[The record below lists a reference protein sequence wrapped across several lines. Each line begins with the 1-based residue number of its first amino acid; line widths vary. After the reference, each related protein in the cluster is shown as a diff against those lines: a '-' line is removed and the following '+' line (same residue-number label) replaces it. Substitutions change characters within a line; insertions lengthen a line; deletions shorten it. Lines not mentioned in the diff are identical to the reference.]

1 MERFF
6 LIRDYAII
14 GGGIGGCSI
23 AALLNAKGHDV
34 VLIEKEPSLGGC
46 ASTFSHGGNRY
57 NAGATTISGYHEG
70 GIVRRIFQTVGV
82 EPDLIST
89 NPAITIIQGDKQCI
103 RYRDLERFILEIQKF
118 YPHPK
123 HQEFWTLIHS
133 LGVAFYTMEGHY
145 YSNQSSLMKLR
156 SLLSFFPM
164 LRTFWS
170 YLFGNARDFITQFYG
185 TASTEYLDFLD
196 AQILIVAQATSE
208 KVNFFTAALS
218 LGYTFNETHY
228 PVGGMGTV
236 CASLTS
242 KVSDIRTSCEVTSI
256 SKISDIYT
264 LLTSQGTIRC
274 KNLIMG
280 TSHYESSRWFND
292 ISIQKYYQKY
302 KKLNNH
308 QSAFVLYMTLKTPKS
323 YNHHYQLISESIVPH
338 TLSKS
343 VFVSFS
349 DPADTLIA
357 PAGYYRITASI
368 HTDTRFWTNLSKADY
383 RDQKKSLQTLLQQW
397 ICDKIGIQNGE
408 IIESFVATPKTFGRY
423 IHRTQVGGNALTLA
437 NFLPRLPAN
446 DTPIK
451 GFYQVGDTAYAA
463 QGWPGVVMGA
473 FNCMRM
479 IDGKH

>member
-1 MERFF
+1 M
-6 LIRDYAII
+6 IRDYAII

-46 ASTFSHGGNRY
+46 ASTFLRGENRY

-82 EPDLIST
+82 TPDVIST
-89 NPAITIIQGDKQCI
+89 NPAITIIQDDKQCI
-103 RYRDLERFILEIQKF
+103 RYRHLERFILEIETF

-123 HQEFWTLIHS
+123 HREFWTLIHS
-133 LGVAFYTMEGHY
+133 IGVAFYDMEGHY
-145 YSNQSSLMKLR
+145 YSNQSGLMKLR
-156 SLLSFFPM
+156 SLTSLYPM
-164 LRTFWS
+164 VKHFWK

-185 TASTEYLDFLD
+185 TVTQQYLDFLD
-196 AQILIVAQATSE
+196 AQILIVAQATSD

-228 PVGGMGTV
+228 PVGGMGAV

-242 KVSDIRTSCEVTSI
+242 NISDVRTHCEVTSV
-256 SKISDIYT
+256 SKNADIYT

-280 TSHYESSRWFND
+280 TSHYESSRWFSD
-292 ISIQKYYQKY
+292 AGIRKYYQKY
-302 KKLNNH
+302 EKLNNH
-308 QSAFVLYMTLKTPKS
+308 QSAFVLYMTIKTPKP
-323 YNHHYQLISESIVPH
+323 YNHHYQLIGERIVPH

-349 DPADTLIA
+349 DPRDTLIA
-357 PAGYYRITASI
+357 PAGFYRITASI
-368 HTDTRFWTNLSKADY
+368 HTDSRFWTDLSKPQY
-383 RDQKKSLQTLLQQW
+383 KDQKKELQNLLQQW
-397 ICDKIGIQNGE
+397 ICDKLGVQNEE
-408 IIESFVATPKTFGRY
+408 IVECFAATPKTFGRY
-423 IHRTQVGGNALTLA
+423 INRTQLGGNALTLS
-437 NFLPRLPAN
+437 NLLPRIPAN

-451 GFYQVGDTAYAA
+451 GLYQVGDTAYAA

-479 IDGKH
+479 INGKH